1 MGRGAKV
8 RTAVLAATLSELT
21 ATGYADLTVENIA
34 LRSGV
39 HKTTVYRRW
48 KDREALVTD
57 AVADLAEIT
66 LPFDDTGDLDNDL
79 RTFARR
85 LVDWLA
91 VPTGRAVL
99 ALLVSDAG
107 RLPAVAESK
116 RRFFAGRI
124 AAMEPRIRA
133 AVRWGQLPA
142 RHRPGC
148 TAQDGDRSHLP
159 PAAGHRATRWTRT
172 SPTALS
178 ASHWSQPAPASS
190 VTNDQ
195 ILSRGRE
202 VSVGSRRGRRR

>member
-133 AVRWGQLPA
+133 AVRRGQLPPGTDPGALLKTVIAPIYLRLLVTEERVDQDVADGAVRIALVAA
-142 RHRPGC
+142 RAGLLSDERPDP
-148 TAQDGDRSHLP
+148 QPRS
-159 PAAGHRATRWTRT
+159 
-172 SPTALS
+172 
-178 ASHWSQPAPASS
+178 
-190 VTNDQ
+190 
-195 ILSRGRE
+195 
-202 VSVGSRRGRRR
+202 